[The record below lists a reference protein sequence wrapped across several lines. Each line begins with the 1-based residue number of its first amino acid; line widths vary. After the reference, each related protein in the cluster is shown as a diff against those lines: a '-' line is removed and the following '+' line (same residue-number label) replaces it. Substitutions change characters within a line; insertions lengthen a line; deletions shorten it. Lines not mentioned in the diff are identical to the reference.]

1 MIISDIFE
9 VGEIMEWEDKDKKI
23 AILNGDNCEITGKI
37 LNKQKIILHLKRTD
51 DSSEG
56 NVFVKL
62 IGGNREHFPISKR
75 LLASRNIIGLTL
87 NQFKNLD
94 VEGL

>member
-9 VGEIMEWEDKDKKI
+9 VGEIMEMEDKDKSI
-23 AILNGDNCEITGKI
+23 AKLSGDNCEITGKI
-37 LNKQKIILHLKRTD
+37 LNKQKIILHMKRGS

-56 NVFVKL
+56 NVFVRL

-75 LLASRNIIGLTL
+75 LLASRSIIGLTL
-87 NQFKNLD
+87 NQFRSLD